1 MNIVIY
7 ALFALSGFAGLI
19 YEGSWARYLKLFLG
33 HSSYGQVLTLC
44 IYMGGLAIGSFVAGK
59 LVERVKR
66 PLLGYAAVELGIGV
80 GGIIYHPLY
89 IWLTDYFYDSNFV
102 AGLSSRGAEIV
113 KVILATGSTLPI
125 AIAVGMTFPFIAAG
139 LMRKSGAEV
148 SLPMLYFTNS
158 LGSAIGILFTS
169 YTLIPV
175 LGNHATLCVAASINF
190 LLAAVFCYIGYS
202 TPSTYEE
209 EVEEEGGE
217 VAESRENAAHT
228 EPINEDYVAEHKLA
242 MPPKNMWFWIAG
254 ITGLTSFVYEIVWI
268 RLLSLLMGSSSHSFD
283 QMLSAFIL
291 GLAIGSAV
299 SGKLL
304 KKDSLVVL
312 SLAQIFM
319 GFFAL
324 CTLYFYKPF
333 WEGMNIAN
341 QIFNTTND
349 GYVCWSIFKYVL
361 SIFWMVPT
369 SFFAG
374 MTLPLITLILT
385 RAFKSEAPIGK
396 VYGWNTVGSIL
407 GSAGGGLLLLPLLQ
421 LKGSLVL
428 AAVLDFMIGFILL
441 VVYRKK
447 FRYSVL
453 FYVMTAM
460 MILPSFFVNFDP
472 HMITSG
478 AFRAYK
484 NLHPDEKIVVRD
496 GKTATISFHESDVHY
511 YVKTNG
517 KADASMSKNRE
528 RPIEGDELTQA
539 ATAFMPMA
547 MKDKPYDAAMVGF
560 GSGMGAHYLLA
571 DPLLRDFDCVEIEE
585 EMMNLARG
593 FYPWN
598 ARGYDDPRI
607 HIFIDDAQTFF
618 LTNRRKYDLMISVPS
633 NPWVSGVASL
643 FSHEFYTKMRR
654 YMKPGGLWVQWIQ
667 TYEFND
673 LLFLNILKALDV
685 AFPYVSLYKA
695 PEEPDIIIV
704 ASDEP
709 VMQRA
714 IGRFHTD
721 PELVKEFKRI
731 HRDPDFFGEQNFLFT
746 SKMVKSL
753 LDGVEPNSTFIPMVD
768 NKAEEA
774 RFVHSNARIVQV
786 FDSCE
791 ICWPEYLDPADYA
804 LRRPVKVQSMLKAG
818 TDKYRERALLA
829 YIKELKK
836 RKKVFEGISAMLDA
850 NADDSRNDTD
860 SATISAAG
868 VQSAEAT
875 RNGTAVSAAGAQSAN
890 AMATSVTVAVAGEEK
905 AADSA
910 NAVDSLVRP
919 KFKVDETSPDWK
931 KFRMEYVEW
940 MRGVPMEARDTNKV
954 YVKVRNLVKAGAL
967 PESFVDEFN
976 IMEAARAKNYRLAA
990 EYVANFYEKYEVA
1003 AMDEFF
1009 LRNAIL
1015 VAFLAHNPTLANV
1028 LYKEAIK
1035 PHEDFAPIE
1044 KLLIQKEIPRIKV
1057 K

>member
-1 MNIVIY
+1 MNILIY

-66 PLLGYAAVELGIGV
+66 PLLGYAAVELGSGI

-89 IWLTDYFYDSNFV
+89 IWLTDYFYDSNYV

-113 KVILATGSTLPI
+113 KVVLATGSTLPI

-190 LLAAVFCYIGYS
+190 LLAAVFCFIGYT

-209 EVEEEGGE
+209 ELEEEGGQ
-217 VAESRENAAHT
+217 VSANVPAE
-228 EPINEDYVAEHKLA
+228 PLNEDYAAEHKLP

-333 WEGMNIAN
+333 WEGMNVAN

-441 VVYRKK
+441 VIYRKK

-453 FYVMTAM
+453 FYVMTAI
-460 MILPSFFVNFDP
+460 MILPSFFMNFDP

-484 NLHPDEKIVVRD
+484 NLHPDEKIIVRD

-528 RPIEGDELTQA
+528 KPIEGDELTQA

-643 FSHEFYTKMRR
+643 FSHEFYAKMRR

-685 AFPYVSLYKA
+685 TFPYVSLYKA

-791 ICWPEYLDPADYA
+791 ICWPEYLDSADYA
-804 LRRPVKVQSMLKAG
+804 LRRPVIVQSMLKAG

-829 YIKELKK
+829 YMKEVEK
-836 RKKVFEGISAMLDA
+836 RMKIFDGISAMLAVNSNDSVKV
-850 NADDSRNDTD
+850 ADSLSIASAKNVAD
-860 SATISAAG
+860 SAT
-868 VQSAEAT
+868 
-875 RNGTAVSAAGAQSAN
+875 
-890 AMATSVTVAVAGEEK
+890 
-905 AADSA
+905 
-910 NAVDSLVRP
+910 AVDSLVRP
-919 KFKVDETSPDWK
+919 KFKVPESSREWK

-954 YVKVRNLVKAGAL
+954 YVKMRNLVNAGAL

-976 IMEAARAKNYRLAA
+976 IMEAVRAKDYKLAA
-990 EYVANFYEKYEVA
+990 FYVANFYEKYEIA

-1015 VAFLAHNPTLANV
+1015 IAFLAHNPTLADV

-1035 PHEDFAPIE
+1035 PHEEFTPIE
-1044 KLLIQKEIPRIKV
+1044 KLLIQKEIPRIRRK
-1057 K
+1057 